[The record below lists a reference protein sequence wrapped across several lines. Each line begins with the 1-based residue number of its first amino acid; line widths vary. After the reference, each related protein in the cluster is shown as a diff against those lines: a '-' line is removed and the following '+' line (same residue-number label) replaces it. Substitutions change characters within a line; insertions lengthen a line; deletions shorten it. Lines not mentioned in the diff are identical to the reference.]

1 MSAPHLPWPL
11 SECPQHAE
19 WDKSRDCC
27 RTQDTT
33 LGCNMQW
40 PLETKKSLQM
50 RVPRLQKQ
58 NTQHCILW
66 ICSKVKGYVQL
77 SGGRVILQIFKL
89 PCITFKNEV
98 FRIHQRKDL
107 QEKNLHLKRIMAN
120 KSCLGRGGGH
130 LRKLG
135 MLGKIKLHSGC
146 QSQ

>member
-1 MSAPHLPWPL
+1 MPPTCPGLSVSAHNTLSGISHVTAAELRTLLWAATCSGPWR
-11 SECPQHAE
+11 Q
-19 WDKSRDCC
+19 
-27 RTQDTT
+27 
-33 LGCNMQW
+33 
-40 PLETKKSLQM
+40 KKSLQM